1 MRPLA
6 EQFRDRIIRTVVPD
20 RPASMVIPHQ
30 APALDDA
37 CNLLADCTEAKQL
50 LRAKGWG
57 QVGMSMLEI
66 VQLLPV
72 APQRPTRKRKGK
84 R

>member
-1 MRPLA
+1 MRSLA
-6 EQFRDRIIRTVVPD
+6 EQFRDRIIRMVVPD
-20 RPASMVIPHQ
+20 RPASMVIVHQ

-50 LRAKGWG
+50 LRAKGYG
-57 QVGMSMLEI
+57 QVGMSVLEI

-72 APQRPTRKRKGK
+72 APQRPARKKKAR